1 MNNALKYLELIL
13 TAVGVVVVIAVFA
26 LFRNMEPWKA
36 AAVCAVAVSVVH
48 GVIFYG
54 VRARQRRMRAEAVVS
69 IRSVL
74 DDLVQNKLSVRLFP
88 PKEGQEDWISSA
100 QRAVWEI
107 QARLNY
113 IDREYLK
120 SELPVQESVH
130 YNAQPPRQS
139 GETVQM

>member
-54 VRARQRRMRAEAVVS
+54 VRARQRRIRSKAVTS

-120 SELPVQESVH
+120 SESTAEAAVHHKAQSESF
-130 YNAQPPRQS
+130 QS
-139 GETVQM
+139 